1 MTNLDLFMNFC
12 KGALS
17 FYKSAFDKAKNEKI
31 SISKKGSFY
40 GNIDKKLIAKLSK
53 LKNSYYYKK
62 VNLNNSFKYQ
72 IKNIE
77 EDSFFKESSDES
89 IIKFIME
96 CNMFIKEVINYVLS
110 LKFNKYTCD
119 KQISV
124 VYYECKSFVKRLTN
138 ISQTVQLE
146 CIFVIKKNAN

>member
-1 MTNLDLFMNFC
+1 
-12 KGALS
+12 
-17 FYKSAFDKAKNEKI
+17 
-31 SISKKGSFY
+31 
-40 GNIDKKLIAKLSK
+40 
-53 LKNSYYYKK
+53 
-62 VNLNNSFKYQ
+62 
-72 IKNIE
+72 
-77 EDSFFKESSDES
+77 
-89 IIKFIME
+89 ME